1 MATFRPYLEQEAEL
15 AKLERIAQIRT
26 LNDAEA
32 DRYAELVYRAQRRGF
47 RLYKRSA
54 GETVIAK
61 SRGREAVTR

>member
-15 AKLERIAQIRT
+15 AKLERISRIRT

-47 RLYKRSA
+47 RLYNRRAGASA
-54 GETVIAK
+54 FA
-61 SRGREAVTR
+61 RRERAA